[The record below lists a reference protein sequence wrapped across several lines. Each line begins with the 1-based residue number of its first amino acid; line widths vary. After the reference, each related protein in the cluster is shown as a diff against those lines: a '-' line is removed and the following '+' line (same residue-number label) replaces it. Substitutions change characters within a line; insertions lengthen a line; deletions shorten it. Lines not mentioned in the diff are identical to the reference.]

1 MTTIRLTMA
10 QALVKYLAALRV
22 EMADGSIE
30 SVEFDRRSGQPVL
43 DQAAER
49 IVRLAAPFAAFPAE
63 LRSDTDV
70 LVVTR
75 TWYFEPGDTL
85 RSE

>member
-1 MTTIRLTMA
+1 MIIAAADSLPTAVDEAMLVDFA
-10 QALVKYLAALRV
+10 QANGDQDLV
-22 EMADGSIE
+22 M
-30 SVEFDRRSGQPVL
+30 
-43 DQAAER
+43 R
-49 IVRLAAPFAAFPAE
+49 IVRLAAPYAAFPAE